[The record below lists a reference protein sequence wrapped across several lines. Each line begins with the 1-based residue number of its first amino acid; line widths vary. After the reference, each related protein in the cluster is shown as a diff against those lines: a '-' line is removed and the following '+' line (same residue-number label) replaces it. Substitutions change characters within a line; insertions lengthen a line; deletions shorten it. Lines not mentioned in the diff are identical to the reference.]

1 MNDVYGS
8 IDFYH
13 AKQVLKHLDLPEDT
27 EGWTEVKRYMKNVR
41 KGAGFKGI

>member
-27 EGWTEVKRYMKNVR
+27 DGLTEVRRYMKNVR
-41 KGAGFKGI
+41 KRTGAKGL